1 MARYRPCYMSMD
13 QDVVKVHKQA
23 KKKRGQYPA
32 ILTKKVLVNK
42 KDLNETLNGDV
53 IIAVLR
59 T

>member
-1 MARYRPCYMSMD
+1 MSLD
-13 QDVVKVHKQA
+13 QDVVKVHNQA
-23 KKKRGQYPA
+23 KKEWRQYPA
-32 ILTKKVLVNK
+32 ILIEKVLVNK